1 MNNVKSNKNTKTEY
15 ERLWLK
21 YFNDTLLA
29 KGIISEEDFRKM
41 NTKIIAYN
49 GKA

>member
-1 MNNVKSNKNTKTEY
+1 MNNVKSNNNKTEY

-41 NTKIIAYN
+41 NVKIIAYKGN
-49 GKA
+49 A